1 MRRPSSA
8 LLSFLCLASALA
20 LGCESAP
27 KRPPVTATPPSEP
40 SRRGAPLA
48 PAAPADTETPDL
60 RVKPAAEEVVV
71 SAWAEPSHLPPG
83 GGMVQILVRATYRG
97 GAPFPGVEVRLW
109 ASSGALFSQGRVL
122 VTDGSGMT
130 RDRLTANRT
139 AELVMNA
146 GGTRYRIVVPVLPE

>member
-1 MRRPSSA
+1 MRRPRRA
-8 LLSFLCLASALA
+8 LLASLAVASVLA

-27 KRPPVTATPPSEP
+27 TRPPVTSAPPTEP
-40 SRRGAPLA
+40 SRRGAPLTPA
-48 PAAPADTETPDL
+48 PPEHESPELKVA
-60 RVKPAAEEVVV
+60 PAAEEVVV

-83 GGMVQILVRATYRG
+83 GGMVQVLVRATYRG

-109 ASSGALFSQGRVL
+109 ASNGTLFSQGRVL
-122 VTDGSGMT
+122 VTDSGGMT

>member
-1 MRRPSSA
+1 MGRPSRSCRAA
-8 LLSFLCLASALA
+8 LLAAAALA
-20 LGCESAP
+20 LACESAP
-27 KRPPVTATPPSEP
+27 KRPPVTSEPPGEP
-40 SRRGAPLA
+40 SRHATPL
-48 PAAPADTETPDL
+48 PPEPADDKGPEL
-60 RVKPAAEEVVV
+60 KVKPAEEEVVV

-109 ASSGALFSQGRVL
+109 ASNGALFSQGRVL
-122 VTDGSGMT
+122 VTNGGGMT

-139 AELVMNA
+139 TELVMNA